1 MYIVTCIVIYIY
13 IHIWRNNIYI
23 YLHLSSNIYIYGTP
37 PKKNYR
43 FKTLTGICSF
53 FVYLQALPM
62 NFKIVKKYI
71 TIDQQILNKMKKRE
85 KKQNQR
91 TNNILRLFG
100 EDPIQKTR
108 KQKKWKTPPKKTH
121 TIFQRSWT

>member
-1 MYIVTCIVIYIY
+1 MA
-13 IHIWRNNIYI
+13 
-23 YLHLSSNIYIYGTP
+23 P

-108 KQKKWKTPPKKTH
+108 KQKKWETPPKKTH

>member
-1 MYIVTCIVIYIY
+1 
-13 IHIWRNNIYI
+13 
-23 YLHLSSNIYIYGTP
+23 
-37 PKKNYR
+37 
-43 FKTLTGICSF
+43 
-53 FVYLQALPM
+53 M

-108 KQKKWKTPPKKTH
+108 KQKKWKTPPKKKH
-121 TIFQRSWT
+121 TQFSKGPGPRGSSTKILKIVLCLVF